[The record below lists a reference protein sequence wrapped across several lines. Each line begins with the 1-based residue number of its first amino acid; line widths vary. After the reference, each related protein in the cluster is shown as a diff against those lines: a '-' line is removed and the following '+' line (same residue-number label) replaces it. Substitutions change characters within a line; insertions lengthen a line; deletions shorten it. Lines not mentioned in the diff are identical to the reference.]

1 MKLKHLFAGIAA
13 ASILV
18 GNCLAAGYPDK
29 LVKIVVP
36 WPPGGLVDMPAR
48 LIAARLSEKYGQSF
62 IVENKPG
69 AGGIIGAQ
77 EVARA
82 APDGYTLMVTT
93 SALNMN
99 AAIRKHMPFDVH
111 KAFDPIAVFAYA
123 PSILVVNPAKG
134 PKSVSDL
141 IALAKSKPG
150 KLTYASAGVGT
161 PAQFAAELFKTKEG
175 LDIIHV
181 PYKGAPPAMMDQI
194 AGLIDFHFANAAVAL
209 PQIRSGKV
217 KALAVTSPKRFPALP
232 DVPTMAEAGVPDFD
246 ADQWVGVLAPHGTPK
261 AIVDD
266 LNAELNKMLNDDDV
280 RTKLANSGM
289 VAATA
294 ASPAEFSQYLK
305 KDLAR
310 WTDVAH
316 VAHILAQ

>member
-1 MKLKHLFAGIAA
+1 MNVKHLFAGIAA
-13 ASILV
+13 ACMLI

-29 LVKIVVP
+29 VVKIIVP

-48 LIAARLSEKYGQSF
+48 LIAARLSKKYGQSF

-77 EVARA
+77 EVARSE
-82 APDGYTLMVTT
+82 PDGYTLMVTT

-99 AAIRKHMPFDVH
+99 AAIRKDMPFDVH
-111 KAFDPIAVFAYA
+111 KAFDPVAVFAYA

-150 KLTYASAGVGT
+150 KLTYASAGIGT
-161 PAQFAAELFKTKEG
+161 PAQFAAELFKTMEG

-209 PQIRSGKV
+209 PQIQAGKV
-217 KALAVTSPKRFPALP
+217 IGLAVTSPKRFPPLP
-232 DVPTMAEAGVPDFD
+232 NIPTMAEAGVPNFD

-261 AIVDD
+261 TIIND
-266 LNAELNKMLNDDDV
+266 LNAEINKMLTDDEI
-280 RTKLANSGM
+280 RAKLTNSGM

-294 ASPAEFSQYLK
+294 GSPGEFAQYLK

-310 WTDVAH
+310 WTDVAR
-316 VAHILAQ
+316 VAHIQAQ